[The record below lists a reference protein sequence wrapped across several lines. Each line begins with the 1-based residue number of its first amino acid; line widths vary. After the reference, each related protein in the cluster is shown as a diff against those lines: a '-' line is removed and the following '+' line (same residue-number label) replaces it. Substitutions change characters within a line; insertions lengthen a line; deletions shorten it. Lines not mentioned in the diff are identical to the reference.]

1 MIAFI
6 SNMKKNTKFRFNKN
20 ANGALGLNGV
30 IRNLRRLLFKMSENG
45 N

>member
-6 SNMKKNTKFRFNKN
+6 SNIEKNPQFRLNKN